1 MAKKLGKSI
10 LKYFV
15 YGGITEEEYN
25 ANKDAI
31 MQRNMETLPAASA
44 VTSLMFAGL
53 LLSSLFSNSI
63 GKSQSYY
70 VIMLIL
76 SVFVLIM
83 SLTVVKMKPP
93 IVIFMWYLLF
103 LAFGLYGIFLNTLIR
118 PELSAT
124 TICVFVVAGPLLII
138 DRPVRIIGFMMGLSA
153 LFVVCAVNAKTQ
165 YLAFADSVNLI
176 CCLLMGITIYITLN
190 RVRLR
195 EIVQASQLRYE
206 RDTDRLTGLLN
217 KAAAEEIIRRQL
229 KSLPGKGALIVM
241 DIDDFKTINDTYG
254 HAYGDVILNIT
265 AGCIISVFGEIGT
278 CSRFGGDEFV
288 IYLPEIS
295 EPDLSAMLDSL
306 KENLK
311 SGIVLPS
318 QDMHVNV
325 SVGAAFSMRH
335 GNNYRDLFQSA
346 DTALYAAKKAGKNRY
361 MIY

>member
-1 MAKKLGKSI
+1 MPKKMKEIIIRFLI
-10 LKYFV
+10 
-15 YGGITEEEYN
+15 YGGISKEDYDE
-25 ANKDAI
+25 NKEAVI
-31 MQRNMETLPAASA
+31 RRNMQTLPPTSA
-44 VTSLMFAGL
+44 VTTLMFAGL
-53 LLSSLFSNSI
+53 LLSSFFSNSI

-83 SLTVVKMKPP
+83 SLTVVKMKPS

-153 LFVVCAVNAKTQ
+153 LFVVCAVNTKTQ

-229 KSLPGKGALIVM
+229 KSLPGKGVLLVM

-254 HAYGDVILNIT
+254 HAYGDIILNRT
-265 AGCIISVFGEIGT
+265 AECIISVFGEIGI

-288 IYLPEIS
+288 IYLPEIF
-295 EPDLSAMLDSL
+295 EPDLSVLLDSL
-306 KENLK
+306 KEKLM
-311 SGIVLPS
+311 SGIVMPS

-335 GNNYRDLFQSA
+335 GNDYKDLFQSA